1 MKRPGWIT
9 DSSKVNRIHWLL
21 VTLLSCL
28 WTDTCIVIM
37 AILWSGQIFSALGA
51 WSSKGGYNEMITL
64 FYVISY
70 CCWSVT
76 QSCPT
81 FCDSMDCSMTGLP
94 FLHHLLE
101 CAQTYVHWVSDVIQ
115 PSHLLSP
122 PSPPA
127 LNLSQHQGFFPV
139 SQLFTSGGQSI
150 GTSFLA
156 SVLPMKNQDWFPL
169 WLMGLI
175 SWMFQGLSGV
185 FSSTSAWKYQFFRSP
200 LLYAPNLTFIH
211 DYWRNH
217 SFDYM
222 DLC

>member
-51 WSSKGGYNEMITL
+51 WSSKVGYNEMITL

-101 CAQTYVHWVSDVIQ
+101 CAQTYVHWVGDVIQ

-127 LNLSQHQGFFPV
+127 LNLSQHQGFFSSESALHIRWPKYWN
-139 SQLFTSGGQSI
+139 FIFSI
-150 GTSFLA
+150 SP
-156 SVLPMKNQDWFPL
+156 SNEKS
-169 WLMGLI
+169 GLI
-175 SWMFQGLSGV
+175 SFMIDGFDLLDVPGTLRSLLQHLSLKV
-185 FSSTSAWKYQFFRSP
+185 SILQISP
-200 LLYAPNLTFIH
+200 SLCSKSHIHTWLLEKP
-211 DYWRNH
+211 
-217 SFDYM
+217 
-222 DLC
+222 